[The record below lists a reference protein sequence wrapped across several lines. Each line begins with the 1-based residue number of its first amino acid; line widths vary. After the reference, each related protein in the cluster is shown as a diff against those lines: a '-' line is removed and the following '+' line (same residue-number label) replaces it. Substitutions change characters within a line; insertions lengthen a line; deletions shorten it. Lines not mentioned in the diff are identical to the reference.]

1 MANLVGDAAARPIA
15 GRLRIQMRVFLT
27 GATGFIG
34 GHVARQLRQRGDD
47 VRALVRSAEKG
58 NALEQLGCEL
68 VVGDLSDEAA
78 ISSGLEDCE
87 AAIHN
92 AAVYEVGIPQ
102 SEHRAMY
109 EANVLGTERVLR
121 AALAART
128 PKIVYVSTVGAFGNT
143 HGEVVDETYEHPGRE
158 FTSYYEQTKF
168 EAHQIAERLIAD
180 DGLPCVIVQPGGV
193 YGPDDHSAI
202 GTQINQF
209 LAGKMPLMAFPDLGM
224 NMVYVEDV
232 AAGILLALDKG
243 TAGEAYVLGGEITTM
258 RELIGAVGRVA
269 DKKPPTRAIPTGML
283 KLITPAG
290 PLVGKLMGQPPNLRE
305 LISSADGV
313 TFWAKHDKAMA
324 ELGYSPRG
332 LEAGLRETLVAEGK
346 LQD

>member
-1 MANLVGDAAARPIA
+1 M
-15 GRLRIQMRVFLT
+15 RLFLT
-27 GATGFIG
+27 GGTGFIG
-34 GHVARQLRQRGDD
+34 GHVARKLRQRGDD
-47 VRALVRSAEKG
+47 VRVLVRSAAKG
-58 NALEQLGCEL
+58 AELEALGCEL

-78 ISSGLEDCE
+78 IAAGLEGCE
-87 AAIHN
+87 ALIHN
-92 AAVYEVGIPQ
+92 AAVYEVGIPE

-121 AALAART
+121 AALAAGT
-128 PKIVYVSTVGAFGNT
+128 PKAVYVSTVGAFGNT
-143 HGEVVDETYEHPGRE
+143 HGEVVDESYEHPGRE
-158 FTSYYEQTKF
+158 FTSYYEQTKY
-168 EAHQIAERLIAD
+168 EAHQIAKRLIAD
-180 DGLPCVIVQPGGV
+180 EGLPCVIVQPGGV

-209 LAGKMPLMAFPDLGM
+209 LAGKMPLIAFPDLGM

-232 AAGILLALDKG
+232 ADGILLALDKG
-243 TAGEAYVLGGEITTM
+243 AVGEAYVLGGEITTM

-269 DKKPPTRAIPTGML
+269 DKKPPSRAIPTGML
-283 KLITPAG
+283 KLMAPAG
-290 PLVGKLMGQPPNLRE
+290 PLVGKVMGQPPNLRE

-332 LEAGLRETLVAEGK
+332 LETGLRETLQAEGK
-346 LQD
+346 L